1 MSRRRTFA
9 LEKERKKER
18 KKRGVGMRV
27 FENGKE

>member
-9 LEKERKKER
+9 LEKERKKE
-18 KKRGVGMRV
+18 KRGVGMRV